1 MKLTELFNDQ
11 GFEGITATPVS
22 YTPDWGLYAGE
33 LCYGMRFTITD
44 EAVFRPVHAGL
55 GLLQVLKKL
64 YPESLKER
72 LYPTAANPT
81 GAGHLDRLT
90 GIKNAF
96 DKIETRELM
105 EAAANTGYWKESI
118 LPFLLY

>member
-1 MKLTELFNDQ
+1 
-11 GFEGITATPVS
+11 
-22 YTPDWGLYAGE
+22 
-33 LCYGMRFTITD
+33 MRFIITD
-44 EAVFRPVHAGL
+44 AATFRPVHAGL

-64 YPESLKER
+64 YPDALKER

-96 DKIETRELM
+96 AKIETQELM
-105 EAAANTGYWKESI
+105 EAAANTGHWNESM